1 MNLEDP
7 YPVNCIF
14 IPHDGSLSSTLGLSF
29 LNQLIHGSIQ
39 QYSASGLQARFS
51 GLSIHDN

>member
-39 QYSASGLQARFS
+39 QYSASWPPGPFFGIVYS
-51 GLSIHDN
+51 